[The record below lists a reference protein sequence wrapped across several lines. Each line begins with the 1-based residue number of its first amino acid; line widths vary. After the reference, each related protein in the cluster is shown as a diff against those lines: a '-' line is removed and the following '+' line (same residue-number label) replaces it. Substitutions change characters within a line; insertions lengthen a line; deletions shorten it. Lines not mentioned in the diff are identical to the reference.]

1 MEGDRGVVKSAAK
14 GVLAIARY
22 LFIFDLSMLVLST
35 KCPLSVQFRQ
45 ASLASQ

>member
-1 MEGDRGVVKSAAK
+1 MEGDHGVVQSAAI

-22 LFIFDLSMLVLST
+22 LDIFDLSILVLST
-35 KCPLSVQFRQ
+35 QCPQSVQFRH